1 MIDLLVE
8 SQNVK
13 DAVIGYSFSIIRRQ
27 GLLFYKQTQKGDY
40 HSKNL
45 VGRENL
51 HLINTMEIYGIA
63 FKGVLYVVV
72 EI

>member
-1 MIDLLVE
+1 MPSRGHSV
-8 SQNVK
+8 
-13 DAVIGYSFSIIRRQ
+13 FRQ
-27 GLLFYKQTQKGDY
+27 CHQALFYKQTQKGDY